1 MKPTTSSKT
10 GLFTT
15 ILFAA
20 ATACA
25 MVSMTGCAAPTAADE
40 ESATS
45 SSDHLDGEEVE
56 KVEYDPGMADELAKI
71 EHDKGSPIGNAPA
84 GDHTPQANRQRAQ

>member
-25 MVSMTGCAAPTAADE
+25 MASMTGCAAPTAADE
-40 ESATS
+40 ESATT
-45 SSDHLDGEEVE
+45 SSDHLDGEKVTEEKIVFDPSVAADLE
-56 KVEYDPGMADELAKI
+56 KVDAK
-71 EHDKGSPIGNAPA
+71 GGIGEFN
-84 GDHTPQANRQRAQ
+84 GKQGGNVQRPK